1 MKRVVHIIASKGM
14 GGMEIHL
21 ITLCNALARQ
31 YQITV
36 VAPSWM
42 VGRFDASITVVPFD
56 GLLKSRF
63 NLMTIFKLRRLL
75 TKLNPD
81 LVHVHGSKPAS
92 LVTIPF
98 LFRTFTRI
106 ATVHGIKKRIGL
118 FRHFDHIIAVSAAV
132 KKQILSDPRTRAASS
147 KVTVILNG
155 VVCRP
160 GSVMCGPRAAIR
172 VPPAVLA
179 IGRLAPVKG
188 FDVLIEAWT
197 GVKEARLEIAGDGPD
212 RESLEALI
220 RKHNL
225 QERVLL
231 LGQRTDIPDLLAQ
244 SDLMVISSRQEGM
257 PLVLAEALHAGCPV
271 VSTAVG
277 GMVGFL
283 PESVLTHSEDPG
295 ALATRINEALSDLP
309 GYSKHLESLY
319 RFART
324 EMTVEAMARK
334 TADVYEQVVESPC

>member
-42 VGRFDASITVVPFD
+42 VDRFDASITFVPFD

-75 TKLNPD
+75 MKLNPD
-81 LVHVHGSKPAS
+81 LVHVHGGKSAA
-92 LVTIPF
+92 LVTTPF
-98 LFRTFTRI
+98 LFDSFTRI

-118 FRHFDHIIAVSAAV
+118 FRHFDHVIAVSEAV
-132 KKQILSDPRTRAASS
+132 KKKILSDPQARIAGS

-155 VVCRP
+155 VTSGSHPVLHTP
-160 GSVMCGPRAAIR
+160 GESR
-172 VPPAVLA
+172 VPPDVLA
-179 IGRLAPVKG
+179 VGRLAPVKG
-188 FDVLIEAWT
+188 FDVLIEAWM
-197 GVKEARLEIAGDGPD
+197 GVKGARLQIAGDGPE
-212 RESLEALI
+212 REHLEALI
-220 RKHNL
+220 KKFNL
-225 QERVLL
+225 QERVML
-231 LGQRTDIPDLLAQ
+231 LGHRVDIPDLLAQ
-244 SDLMVISSRQEGM
+244 SDLMVISSRREGM
-257 PLVLAEALHAGCPV
+257 PLVLAEALHARCPV

-283 PESVLTHSEDPG
+283 PESVLARSEDPE
-295 ALATRINEALSDLP
+295 ALAVRINEAFSDLP
-309 GYSKHLESLY
+309 GYSKRLEPLY

-324 EMTVEAMARK
+324 EMTVESMARK
-334 TADVYEQVVESPC
+334 TANVYKQVVESTS

>member
-21 ITLCNALARQ
+21 ITLCNALVGQ
-31 YQITV
+31 HQITV

-98 LFRTFTRI
+98 LFDAFIRV
-106 ATVHGIKKRIGL
+106 ATVHGIKKKISL
-118 FRHFDHIIAVSAAV
+118 FRHFDHIIAVSEAV
-132 KKQILSDPRTRAASS
+132 KKQILSNPRARIASS

-155 VVCRP
+155 VARYSRP
-160 GSVMCGPRAAIR
+160 VIR
-172 VPPAVLA
+172 TPGTTHIPPVVLA
-179 IGRLAPVKG
+179 VGRLAPVKG

-197 GVKEARLEIAGDGPD
+197 GVKDARLQIAGDGPE
-212 RESLEALI
+212 RGQLEALI
-220 RKHNL
+220 KRHNL
-225 QERVLL
+225 QGRVTL

-244 SDLMVISSRQEGM
+244 SDLMVISSRREGM
-257 PLVLAEALHAGCPV
+257 PLVLAEALHVECPV

-283 PESVLTHSEDPG
+283 PESTLTRSEDPG
-295 ALATRINEALSDLP
+295 ALAAKINETLSDLP
-309 GYSKHLESLY
+309 AYSKRLEPLY
-319 RFART
+319 RFARA

-334 TADVYEQVVESPC
+334 TADVYKQVVESSF